1 MVADRLNQFVM
12 DEEAR
17 QGWPDRV
24 VVVDQQEDL
33 AAFKARSVMPRMY
46 PTGPMSR
53 IKCLG

>member
-1 MVADRLNQFVM
+1 MAADRLNLFVK

-33 AAFKARSVMPRMY
+33 AAFKARSIMSRMY

-53 IKCLG
+53 IMCLG